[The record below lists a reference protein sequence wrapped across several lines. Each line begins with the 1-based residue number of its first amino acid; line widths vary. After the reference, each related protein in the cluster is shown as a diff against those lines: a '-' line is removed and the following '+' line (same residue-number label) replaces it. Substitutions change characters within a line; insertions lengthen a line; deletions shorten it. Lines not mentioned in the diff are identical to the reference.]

1 MIRVINRRCIFKN
14 GHLHWF
20 VLRTAVMALCL
31 LFISWLD
38 PYHDRVSEG
47 NSEFKKK
54 NYNAAEEHYRAASRY
69 APGEKEKSKLHFNL
83 GDTRY
88 MRGEYERAVDD
99 FKKALDSE
107 DREVQKK
114 SLFNAANA
122 YYRKGDYS
130 RAVDAYV
137 GALKIDPDY
146 DPAKKNLEYLL
157 YAPKKDPKKDG
168 QGGANKSD
176 SREGKGGKDRGGKD
190 RDRNRAD
197 AGGKIRKGD
206 ISKEQLM
213 NILKSMQE
221 KPVRRER
228 GSSDGRRSLEKSW

>member
-1 MIRVINRRCIFKN
+1 MIREINRQLKAEN
-14 GHLHWF
+14 GR
-20 VLRTAVMALCL
+20 LRRFFLRMAVITLCL
-31 LFISWLD
+31 FFIAWLD

-47 NSEFKKK
+47 NREFKAK
-54 NYNAAEEHYRAASRY
+54 NYTAAEERYREASRY
-69 APGEKEKSKLHFNL
+69 APNEKERNKLHFNL

-88 MRGEYERAVDD
+88 MRGEYDRSIDD
-99 FKKALDSE
+99 FKKSLDSE

-122 YYRKGDYS
+122 YYRKGDYA

-146 DPAKKNLEYLL
+146 SPAKKNLEYLL
-157 YAPKKDPKKDG
+157 RAPKKDPKQDG
-168 QGGANKSD
+168 QGGANKPD
-176 SREGKGGKDRGGKD
+176 PREGKGGKDKGGRD
-190 RDRNRAD
+190 QDRNRAD
-197 AGGKIRKGD
+197 AVGKIRKGEM
-206 ISKEQLM
+206 SKEQLM

-228 GSSDGRRSLEKSW
+228 GRGDGRRSLDKSW

>member
-1 MIRVINRRCIFKN
+1 MLR
-14 GHLHWF
+14 F
-20 VLRTAVMALCL
+20 VVMPLCL
-31 LFISWLD
+31 FFISWLD
-38 PYHDRVSEG
+38 PYHDKVSEG
-47 NSEFKKK
+47 NKEFKAK
-54 NYNAAEEHYRAASRY
+54 NYNAAEEDYRAASRY
-69 APGEKEKSKLHFNL
+69 APNGKEKNKLHFNL

-88 MRGEYERAVDD
+88 MRGEYGRAAED
-99 FKKALDSE
+99 FRKSLDSE

-122 YYRKGDYS
+122 YYRKGDYA

-146 DPAKKNLEYLL
+146 APAKKNLEYLL
-157 YAPKKDPKKDG
+157 YAPKKDQQKDG
-168 QGGANKSD
+168 GQGANKQG
-176 SREGKGGKDRGGKD
+176 SRDGRGGKDKGGKD

-197 AGGKIRKGD
+197 AGGKIRKGEM
-206 ISKEQLM
+206 SKEQLM

-228 GSSDGRRSLEKSW
+228 GKGDARRSLEKSW